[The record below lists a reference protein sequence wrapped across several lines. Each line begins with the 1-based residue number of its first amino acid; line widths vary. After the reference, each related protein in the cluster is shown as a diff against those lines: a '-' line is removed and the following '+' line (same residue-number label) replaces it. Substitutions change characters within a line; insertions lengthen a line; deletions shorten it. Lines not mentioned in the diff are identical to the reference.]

1 MQSSIHSKTVL
12 RNPDGK
18 ITLTPLFMETAVSIY
33 FVAGYVNVLVVWVIV
48 SVEGLL
54 FIEVAVC
61 RELG

>member
-1 MQSSIHSKTVL
+1 
-12 RNPDGK
+12 
-18 ITLTPLFMETAVSIY
+18 METAVSIY
-33 FVAGYVNVLVVWVIV
+33 FVAGYVNVLVVWVIL

>member
-1 MQSSIHSKTVL
+1 MQGATHSEAVL

-18 ITLTPLFMETAVSIY
+18 ITLIPLFMETAVSIY
-33 FVAGYVNVLVVWVIV
+33 FVAGYVNVLVVWVIL